1 MVSGQN
7 KTRGVVWRLPSRGLN
22 ELRCRQ
28 NRWQGSK
35 PRLAPKE
42 KALFCRVRP
51 WIVEK
56 QNKMEPTCLVRTKQM
71 DQRNR
76 IQVVLMPL
84 LMVSVRTRYMEN
96 HQIDSRGHF
105 LPTPRQIDL
114 DPWEQVLEKQMARL
128 HWEMGNYMRSQR
140 QRDLYLAHR
149 QRDGKQIARQLTS
162 KALGRRR
169 LIFFSLDRSATI
181 ALRRKAWQAVYTDGK
196 SPNVGKSTYYSKEPP
211 PQDLKQGCLLTR

>member
-1 MVSGQN
+1 MQIDGRV
-7 KTRGVVWRLPSRGLN
+7 
-22 ELRCRQ
+22 
-28 NRWQGSK
+28 

-51 WIVEK
+51 WTVEK
-56 QNKMEPTCLVRTKQM
+56 QNKMEPTCLVRAKQM
-71 DQRNR
+71 DQRKK
-76 IQVVLMPL
+76 ILVVLMPL

-105 LPTPRQIDL
+105 LSTPRLIDL
-114 DPWEQVLEKQMARL
+114 DPWELVLEKQMVRL

-149 QRDGKQIARQLTS
+149 QRDGKQIARQLTRGGES
-162 KALGRRR
+162 
-169 LIFFSLDRSATI
+169 FSLDRSATI

-211 PQDLKQGCLLTR
+211 PQDLRQGCLLTR